1 MQITMRETGT
11 RSVPELGSFLSSSDG
26 WELEGKS
33 QTEIYDWVQKEMVA
47 WEYLRQGKKE
57 RGVIRAYMEKM
68 TGLPVPRMT
77 RLIRQYRSSGRIAR
91 RVGNRCCFPFK
102 YTRQDIALLA
112 GVDRRRAGY

>member
-11 RSVPELGSFLSSSDG
+11 RSVLELGSFLSSSDG

-68 TGLPVPRMT
+68 TGSGYGKGLSRTPLITLKPRCSH
-77 RLIRQYRSSGRIAR
+77 RFQ
-91 RVGNRCCFPFK
+91 V
-102 YTRQDIALLA
+102 
-112 GVDRRRAGY
+112 RA